1 MTPLE
6 KNSEEL
12 ADITLNWYVNIVKEN
27 YVLKDI
33 FNQFVRSAT
42 SIGANIAESKFSQ
55 SSNDY
60 KSKMSIA
67 LKEANES
74 KYWMIR
80 LEKINMI
87 DKKTKQEMEVRID
100 NILRMLISLCK
111 KE

>member
-6 KNSEEL
+6 RNNEEI
-12 ADITLNWYVNIVKEN
+12 ADIVLNWYISAVKEN
-27 YVLKDI
+27 YSLKDI

-55 SSNDY
+55 SDADY

-67 LKEANES
+67 LKESNEARF
-74 KYWMIR
+74 WLLR

-87 DKKTKQEMEVRID
+87 DEDTVKQLSTKLD
-100 NILRMLISLCK
+100 NVIKILISLCK
-111 KE
+111 NK